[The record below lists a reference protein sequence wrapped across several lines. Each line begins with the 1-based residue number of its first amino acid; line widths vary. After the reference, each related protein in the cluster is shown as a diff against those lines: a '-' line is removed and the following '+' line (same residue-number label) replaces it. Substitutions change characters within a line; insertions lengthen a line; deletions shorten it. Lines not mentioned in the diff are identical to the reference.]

1 MSHYGAH
8 QGAINSGA
16 INHVSF
22 PGAEEGLSLI
32 DLTGTVEV
40 VCALSA
46 IRLRLTASAG
56 TVASATGSAPG
67 VKIRAQL
74 AAVFAPTAVTSAG
87 VLTKIAALPD
97 AQIASAVPQVA
108 GVLRFVAAA
117 TTTCSASAS
126 VGSYVRATR
135 SASTSATGNGA
146 VMSRSLIPRAASTSA
161 VATTTSSSLRARRI
175 PASTIA
181 SAIGVSATKARY
193 RLGASTSGT
202 AAVSTPTLRTKVRR
216 SASTSA
222 VATPA
227 PAAFAIKGLVF
238 PAPQVAS
245 AVAASIAARQLC
257 ATAGS
262 TDSSAQGSSGIALLY
277 QLGATIQGSMISTAA
292 AADYGITQ
300 AAPTERLMIVPASD
314 RRMEVTL

>member
-46 IRLRLTASAG
+46 IRLRLTASA
-56 TVASATGSAPG
+56 TTTASANGSTPG
-67 VKIRAQL
+67 TNIRAQL

-97 AQIASAVPQVA
+97 AQIASAVPQVTGA
-108 GVLRFVAAA
+108 LRFVAGA
-117 TTTCSASAS
+117 TTTGAASSTA
-126 VGSYVRATR
+126 GSYVRTTR

-161 VATTTSSSLRARRI
+161 VATTTSSALRYRRT
-175 PASTIA
+175 PASTVAFA
-181 SAIGVSATKARY
+181 SGVATTRVRF
-193 RLGASTSGT
+193 RLGAPTSGT
-202 AAVSTPTLRTKVRR
+202 ATASTPTLRIKVRR

-222 VATPA
+222 VATPT
-227 PAAFAIKGLVF
+227 PAAFAIKGLIF
-238 PAPQVAS
+238 PAPQAAS

-262 TDSSAQGSSGIALLY
+262 TDASAQGSSGIALLY